1 MIHGLSFNVFSELG
15 VFLVLLFLEVI
26 LGIDNIVFIAIV
38 TGKMRNG
45 ATVRYIG
52 LGLALLLRLLML
64 LCVSFVLTL
73 KKPVFYSLSLQDIVF
88 LVGGVFLLFKG
99 IIELAQCVRS
109 KDIHYE
115 VKSSFLAV
123 CYVAFVDLVFSVDSI
138 LTAVAITKNI
148 FLIGLAFTLTI
159 IFMTVTAGSVSKW
172 IERFPELKT
181 LALVFVISIGAL
193 LFSEGLHI
201 EFSKSHLYFA
211 FAFSLIVQLCN
222 IAQKC
227 RSTTGKS

>member
-1 MIHGLSFNVFSELG
+1 MFSELG
-15 VFLVLLFLEVI
+15 VFVVLLFLEVI
-26 LGIDNIVFIAIV
+26 LGIDNIVFIAII

-45 ATVRYIG
+45 PTVRYIG
-52 LGLALLLRLLML
+52 LGLALLLRLAML
-64 LCVSFVLTL
+64 LCVSFILTL
-73 KKPVFYSLSLQDIVF
+73 KEPVFYSLSPQDIIF

-99 IIELAQCVRS
+99 IMELTQSVRL

-115 VKSSFLAV
+115 AKSSFLAV
-123 CYVAFVDLVFSVDSI
+123 CYIAFVDLIFSVDSI

-148 FLIGLAFTLTI
+148 FLIVLAFTLTI

-181 LALVFVISIGAL
+181 LALIFVISIGAI
-193 LFSEGLHI
+193 LFLEGLHI
-201 EFSKSHLYFA
+201 EFKKSYLYFA

-227 RSTTGKS
+227 RSTTENS

>member
-1 MIHGLSFNVFSELG
+1 MFSELG

-26 LGIDNIVFIAIV
+26 LGVDNIVFIAIV

-52 LGLALLLRLLML
+52 LGLALLLRLAML
-64 LCVSFVLTL
+64 FCVSFVLTL
-73 KKPVFYSLSLQDIVF
+73 KKPVFYLLSVQDMVF

-99 IIELAQCVRS
+99 IIELAQCVRLK
-109 KDIHYE
+109 KDIHYKA
-115 VKSSFLAV
+115 KSSFLAV

-201 EFSKSHLYFA
+201 EFRKSYLYFA

-227 RSTTGKS
+227 RSTPGRS